1 MRCSYGSVV
10 CVSECVMDLINKL
23 LTGTSESPEWGK
35 KKKEG
40 KNEKIVME
48 NKKKKSLWR
57 MNIYR
62 LTYVYYSSP
71 MEQRGSLR
79 ITRNM
84 MSAVHSIIY
93 FSAGAI
99 SLVITPHIHRL
110 CCRCCG
116 FATALGNGGWNY

>member
-1 MRCSYGSVV
+1 MAAAAAAAASAARKWDALTVV
-10 CVSECVMDLINKL
+10 LCVSECVIDLINKL
-23 LTGTSESPEWGK
+23 LTGTSESPEWER

-48 NKKKKSLWR
+48 NKKKSLWR

-71 MEQRGSLR
+71 MEQWGSLR

-84 MSAVHSIIY
+84 MSAVHSNV
-93 FSAGAI
+93 F
-99 SLVITPHIHRL
+99 
-110 CCRCCG
+110 
-116 FATALGNGGWNY
+116 